1 MARWQGYRPFRVWL
15 EGELTAR
22 DWRPIDLARRL
33 NPEAPANVASSI
45 SKWMSG
51 KRQPDTVSCAAIAD
65 VLGVDLDMVLSLAEH
80 KPASASVGDPLID
93 SIAAS
98 LRALPRAQVEMI
110 STSVRALHDQIVRHR
125 SDAPSVDGD
134 GSGQVA
140 APAKARKPRAKV
152 DAAMAALPAG
162 LLASLHSYAAAGM
175 PGSRRMAAGFL
186 IMLTAVVGG

>member
-1 MARWQGYRPFRVWL
+1 MARWQGFRPFRVWL

-65 VLGVDLDMVLSLAEH
+65 VLGVDLDMVLALAEH
-80 KPASASVGDPLID
+80 KPASVGDPLID

-110 STSVRALHDQIVRHR
+110 STSVRALHDQLVRHR
-125 SDAPSVDGD
+125 SDAPSVDGN

-140 APAKARKPRAKV
+140 PPKGRKPRAKV

-162 LLASLHSYAAAGM
+162 LLASIHSYAAAGM
-175 PGSRRMAAGFL
+175 PGSRRMAAGAL
-186 IMLTAVVGG
+186 LVLTAVAGG